1 MLWKGYL
8 GAVGVEGGMAG
19 LLGAEDLHM
28 EQESFSLVLKVVGDR
43 VGGYG
48 V

>member
-19 LLGAEDLHM
+19 LLGAEDLHV
-28 EQESFSLVLKVVGDR
+28 EQESLDLMRSSL
-43 VGGYG
+43 
-48 V
+48 